1 MTINQDNIGA
11 LSSIL
16 LVMEQTWFLVAKNF
30 LVKNYLLKW

>member
-30 LVKNYLLKW
+30 LAKNYLLK